1 MRLEEKMELLEGRK
15 FVTPDEDAA
24 LRAKTYP
31 LLEDNLENTP
41 PDVSPAR
48 IAAAEEGDDAAGSEG
63 KPTVP
68 PAPGTPPETSDG
80 LSLGGV

>member
-1 MRLEEKMELLEGRK
+1 MELLEGSK
-15 FVTPDEDAA
+15 FVTPDEDAG
-24 LRAKTYP
+24 LRAKTYR
-31 LLEDNLENTP
+31 EGDNLENTP